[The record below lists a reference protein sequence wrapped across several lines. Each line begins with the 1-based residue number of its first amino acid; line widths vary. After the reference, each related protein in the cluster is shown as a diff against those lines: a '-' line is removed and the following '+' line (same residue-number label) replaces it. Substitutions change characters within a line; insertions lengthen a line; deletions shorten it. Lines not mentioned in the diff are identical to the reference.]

1 MLNCIST
8 IDEVTSGHIYIGDK
22 DITELK
28 EKELAKFRRENLGF
42 IFQDFNLLDTLTI
55 SENISLA
62 LVINKED
69 VNEVDNKV
77 NDIADKLGIL
87 NILDKYPYEVSGGQK
102 QRCACARALI
112 NEPKL
117 ILADEPTGA
126 LDSKSSRMLLET
138 MDEMNNKL
146 KATILM
152 VTHDSFS
159 ASFCH
164 RVLFLKDGKIF
175 NEIVRGEKSRK
186 EFFNEILDVLTLS
199 GGDDFITKPYNKSI
213 LLEKI
218 KRALRQ
224 FDPIQYKELK
234 VKDMVLDLHLSIVK
248 HNDKEVELTRNEFH
262 ILYYFFM
269 NPDKLITKEELL
281 DYLWNEKYY
290 LDDNILNVNLNRL
303 RKKLKEIDQPDF
315 IKTIRGQGYQI

>member
-1 MLNCIST
+1 MKILIVE
-8 IDEVTSGHIYIGDK
+8 DDK
-22 DITELK
+22 LVRKELK
-28 EKELAKFRRENLGF
+28 ELLEKQSYQVET
-42 IFQDFNLLDTLTI
+42 IDDFTCDIVDDIKKINKSLILLD
-55 SENISLA
+55 
-62 LVINKED
+62 INLPNQNGFDICKCKKIKEQEQ
-69 VNEVDNKV
+69 VPIIFVTSQTNE
-77 NDIADKLGIL
+77 
-87 NILDKYPYEVSGGQK
+87 E
-102 QRCACARALI
+102 
-112 NEPKL
+112 
-117 ILADEPTGA
+117 DE
-126 LDSKSSRMLLET
+126 LKS
-138 MDEMNNKL
+138 
-146 KATILM
+146 I
-152 VTHDSFS
+152 
-159 ASFCH
+159 
-164 RVLFLKDGKIF
+164 
-175 NEIVRGEKSRK
+175 
-186 EFFNEILDVLTLS
+186 LS

-303 RKKLKEIDQPDF
+303 RKKLKEID
-315 IKTIRGQGYQI
+315 

>member
-1 MLNCIST
+1 
-8 IDEVTSGHIYIGDK
+8 
-22 DITELK
+22 
-28 EKELAKFRRENLGF
+28 
-42 IFQDFNLLDTLTI
+42 
-55 SENISLA
+55 
-62 LVINKED
+62 
-69 VNEVDNKV
+69 
-77 NDIADKLGIL
+77 
-87 NILDKYPYEVSGGQK
+87 
-102 QRCACARALI
+102 
-112 NEPKL
+112 
-117 ILADEPTGA
+117 
-126 LDSKSSRMLLET
+126 MLLET

-199 GGDDFITKPYNKSI
+199 GGDDFITKPYNKTI

-218 KRALRQ
+218 KRVLRQ

>member
-1 MLNCIST
+1 MKILIVE
-8 IDEVTSGHIYIGDK
+8 DDK
-22 DITELK
+22 LVRKELK
-28 EKELAKFRRENLGF
+28 ELLEKQSYQVET
-42 IFQDFNLLDTLTI
+42 IDDFTCEIVDDIKKINKSLILLD
-55 SENISLA
+55 
-62 LVINKED
+62 INLPNQNGFDICKKIKEQEQ
-69 VNEVDNKV
+69 VPIIFVTSQTNE
-77 NDIADKLGIL
+77 
-87 NILDKYPYEVSGGQK
+87 E
-102 QRCACARALI
+102 
-112 NEPKL
+112 
-117 ILADEPTGA
+117 DE
-126 LDSKSSRMLLET
+126 LKS
-138 MDEMNNKL
+138 
-146 KATILM
+146 I
-152 VTHDSFS
+152 
-159 ASFCH
+159 
-164 RVLFLKDGKIF
+164 
-175 NEIVRGEKSRK
+175 
-186 EFFNEILDVLTLS
+186 LS

-303 RKKLKEIDQPDF
+303 RKKLKEINQPDF

>member
-1 MLNCIST
+1 
-8 IDEVTSGHIYIGDK
+8 
-22 DITELK
+22 
-28 EKELAKFRRENLGF
+28 
-42 IFQDFNLLDTLTI
+42 
-55 SENISLA
+55 
-62 LVINKED
+62 
-69 VNEVDNKV
+69 
-77 NDIADKLGIL
+77 
-87 NILDKYPYEVSGGQK
+87 
-102 QRCACARALI
+102 
-112 NEPKL
+112 
-117 ILADEPTGA
+117 
-126 LDSKSSRMLLET
+126 MLLET